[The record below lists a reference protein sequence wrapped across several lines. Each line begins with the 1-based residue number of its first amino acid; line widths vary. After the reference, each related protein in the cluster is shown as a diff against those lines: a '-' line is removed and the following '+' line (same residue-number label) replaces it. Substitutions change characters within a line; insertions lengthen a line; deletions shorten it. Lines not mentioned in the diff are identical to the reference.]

1 MTARQ
6 KENLVHEGIDTLANR
21 SDPFTYFADLFSGVD
36 GFLIAQCSGLLIA
49 TCVIWT
55 LIVQVRHRIAPHI
68 GKLPVSPLAIALF
81 FVTAILFAILAIH
94 PDAPVTGADVGF
106 FAITA
111 IVLPVPFV
119 VWSILI
125 NRRAKR
131 NEEA

>member
-1 MTARQ
+1 M
-6 KENLVHEGIDTLANR
+6 HGGIDTLANR
-21 SDPFTYFADLFSGVD
+21 SDPFAYVAGLFSGVD

-49 TCVIWT
+49 TSIIWT
-55 LIVQVRHRIAPHI
+55 LIVQVRHRIAPRI
-68 GKLPVSPLAIALF
+68 GTLPASPLAIALF
-81 FVTAILFAILAIH
+81 FITALLFAILAVH

-119 VWSILI
+119 GWSIWI